1 MALDLRLNGAATAQA
16 GAPTPSRLGPADG
29 VLRSTLTTT
38 ASGGQTLR
46 AYRDRSG
53 LIQVIARSA
62 DAEAT
67 RTGSVVGRPVALF
80 FSNTDITLFA
90 IEGDRVLRW
99 IFEPSGKIGVTPVLW
114 APMVISEATAVRD
127 AAGVDHL
134 LVRGTIFGGD
144 ELVFTSSNA
153 TAMQR
158 TLSDHVAATFGW
170 RPWSWTEEALG
181 QLLSAILAAVLVAT
195 SSLPLVWLAAALW
208 ARRHPSQAAL
218 MGALFGASLVPLG
231 FASAWLLGAER
242 ATLLALMGG
251 ASTLVAAAA
260 LGIALAT
267 FALWRRDLEAL
278 PAGVLGG
285 ALALGLSTA
294 THIFIAFP
302 AWSALAWW

>member
-1 MALDLRLNGAATAQA
+1 
-16 GAPTPSRLGPADG
+16 
-29 VLRSTLTTT
+29 
-38 ASGGQTLR
+38 
-46 AYRDRSG
+46 
-53 LIQVIARSA
+53 
-62 DAEAT
+62 
-67 RTGSVVGRPVALF
+67 
-80 FSNTDITLFA
+80 
-90 IEGDRVLRW
+90 
-99 IFEPSGKIGVTPVLW
+99 
-114 APMVISEATAVRD
+114 
-127 AAGVDHL
+127 
-134 LVRGTIFGGD
+134 
-144 ELVFTSSNA
+144 
-153 TAMQR
+153 
-158 TLSDHVAATFGW
+158 
-170 RPWSWTEEALG
+170 
-181 QLLSAILAAVLVAT
+181 LLSAILAAVLVAT